1 MPANYQLSDT
11 LTTTAMSCVGFF
23 FSALLHSGKGSI
35 DVFEEKEFDCKPF
48 PFIPAMSS
56 DDVRVQLSVR
66 QGYYDT
72 AVTWVE
78 SVSKQG

>member
-1 MPANYQLSDT
+1 MPENYQLFDI
-11 LTTTAMSCVGFF
+11 LKINKMCFF
-23 FSALLHSGKGSI
+23 LSALLHSGKGSI
-35 DVFEEKEFDCKPF
+35 HVFEEKEFDCKPF
-48 PFIPAMSS
+48 PFNPAMSS